1 MAHFGHVLT
10 AMVTPMRDDGS
21 VDFDE
26 AQRLAKWLVA
36 NGNDGLVIAGTT
48 GESST
53 LTDPEKIALWR
64 AVREA
69 VTAPVIAGTGSN
81 DTAHSVHLTKEATR
95 IGVDGILAVCPY
107 YNRPSQS
114 GIAAHIEAMA
124 NATNLPVV
132 MYDIPVRSGR
142 KINSDTMIDLVRSNS
157 NIVAVKDAAGNPA
170 ETAVLMEK
178 MSAAGHSS
186 FELYSGD
193 DGLTLPFLSIG
204 GSGVIGVAT
213 HWAGEDHTEMMK
225 RWFAGDAD
233 GARRVNSRLIES
245 FAFETGD
252 SAPNP
257 LPTKAMM
264 QHLGF
269 KVGSARLPMGPA
281 PQSVHDNAV
290 NVYENLL
297 KRRAETK

>member
-1 MAHFGHVLT
+1 MAQFGHVLT

-53 LTDPEKIALWR
+53 LTDPEKIDLWR

-124 NATNLPVV
+124 KATNFGTLCRSARMMQSTPSF
-132 MYDIPVRSGR
+132 VRETGWICFFSGR
-142 KINSDTMIDLVRSNS
+142 
-157 NIVAVKDAAGNPA
+157 
-170 ETAVLMEK
+170 
-178 MSAAGHSS
+178 
-186 FELYSGD
+186 
-193 DGLTLPFLSIG
+193 
-204 GSGVIGVAT
+204 GVAT
-213 HWAGEDHTEMMK
+213 
-225 RWFAGDAD
+225 
-233 GARRVNSRLIES
+233 
-245 FAFETGD
+245 
-252 SAPNP
+252 
-257 LPTKAMM
+257 
-264 QHLGF
+264 
-269 KVGSARLPMGPA
+269 
-281 PQSVHDNAV
+281 
-290 NVYENLL
+290 
-297 KRRAETK
+297 